1 MTKARRD
8 PAELAALIEQRVS
21 RGIDLV
27 DSFLAVTGKG
37 SRASSKTLAVEHH
50 KAVAANR
57 REVARHRTRVSTL
70 RTEVT
75 GGAVV
80 AGVGGSIGLIDALT
94 GPPSSLW
101 LWFGAAGVGLVVSIR
116 ARGRLRKVGPA
127 PRELALV
134 GPPPAIPRGAVG
146 SAEIARFTSVRVQ
159 IMNMAPSLERLY
171 PGAGDELR
179 RADNEAAGPLTALAE
194 RLVVLDQL
202 QRELPG
208 TSAAVIRGPVGGTGA
223 GPARRRLRH
232 LRRAA
237 RRRRTAARGPRR
249 DAQHRRRS
257 SRPPS
262 TRCWRTRTACR
273 RPPTSSR
280 PEVSRSLTHSACI
293 CRSRHSSSVMA

>member
-1 MTKARRD
+1 VTKARRD
-8 PAELAALIEQRVS
+8 PAELAALIEERVS

-37 SRASSKTLAVEHH
+37 PRASSKTLALEHR

-57 REVARHRTRVSTL
+57 REVARHRTRVGTL
-70 RTEVT
+70 KSEVT

-101 LWFGAAGVGLVVSIR
+101 LWFGAAGIGLLVSIR
-116 ARGRLRKVGPA
+116 GRMGLRKVGPA

-134 GPPPAIPRGAVG
+134 GPPPTIPRGAVG
-146 SAEIARFTSVRVQ
+146 AAEVARFTSVRVQ
-159 IMNMAPSLERLY
+159 VMNMAPSLDRLY
-171 PGAGDELR
+171 PGSGDELR

-208 TSAAVIRGPVGGTGA
+208 TSAASTATRSAEVVRARLAEGCGTYDELLA
-223 GPARRRLRH
+223 A
-232 LRRAA
+232 AA
-237 RRRRTAARGPRR
+237 RLLAAP
-249 DAQHRRRS
+249 DM
-257 SRPPS
+257 
-262 TRCWRTRTACR
+262 
-273 RPPTSSR
+273 
-280 PEVSRSLTHSACI
+280 SRSTTEILAPAVDAMVAYAHGLQKASDL
-293 CRSRHSSSVMA
+293 

>member
-1 MTKARRD
+1 VTRGRRD

-37 SRASSKTLAVEHH
+37 PRASSKALALEHH

-57 REVARHRTRVSTL
+57 RDVARHRTRVSTL
-70 RTEVT
+70 KTEVT

-80 AGVGGSIGLIDALT
+80 AGVGGSIGLIDALA

-101 LWFGAAGVGLVVSIR
+101 LWFGAAGVGLLVSVR
-116 ARGRLRKVGPA
+116 ARSRLRKVGPP

-146 SAEIARFTSVRVQ
+146 SAEITRFTSVRVQ

-202 QRELPG
+202 QRDLPG
-208 TSAAVIRGPVGGTGA
+208 TSAAAQAEASAQIVRARLAEGCDTYDALLSAAARLLSEPDMGRSTEDVL
-223 GPARRRLRH
+223 GPAI
-232 LRRAA
+232 RAMVAYAHGLQRA
-237 RRRRTAARGPRR
+237 R
-249 DAQHRRRS
+249 D
-257 SRPPS
+257 
-262 TRCWRTRTACR
+262 
-273 RPPTSSR
+273 
-280 PEVSRSLTHSACI
+280 L
-293 CRSRHSSSVMA
+293 

>member
-1 MTKARRD
+1 VTRGRRD

-37 SRASSKTLAVEHH
+37 PRASSKALALEHH

-57 REVARHRTRVSTL
+57 RDVARHRTRVSTL
-70 RTEVT
+70 KSEVT

-80 AGVGGSIGLIDALT
+80 AGVGGSIGLIDVLT

-101 LWFGAAGVGLVVSIR
+101 LWFGAAGVGLLVSVR
-116 ARGRLRKVGPA
+116 ARTRLRKVGPP
-127 PRELALV
+127 PRQLALV

-146 SAEIARFTSVRVQ
+146 AAEIARFTSVRVQ

-208 TSAAVIRGPVGGTGA
+208 TSAATSAAQSADLV
-223 GPARRRLRH
+223 RRRLADGCATYDE
-232 LRRAA
+232 LLAAAA
-237 RRRRTAARGPRR
+237 RLLAAP
-249 DAQHRRRS
+249 DATRS
-257 SRPPS
+257 
-262 TRCWRTRTACR
+262 
-273 RPPTSSR
+273 TSQILA
-280 PEVSRSLTHSACI
+280 PAVDAMLAYAHGLQKA
-293 CRSRHSSSVMA
+293 ADL

>member
-37 SRASSKTLAVEHH
+37 SRASSKTLALEHH
-50 KAVAANR
+50 KAVAANK
-57 REVARHRTRVSTL
+57 REVARHRTRVGTL

-80 AGVGGSIGLIDALT
+80 AGVGGSIGLIDVLT
-94 GPPSSLW
+94 GSPSSLW
-101 LWFGAAGVGLVVSIR
+101 LWFGAAGVGLVVSLR
-116 ARGRLRKVGPA
+116 ARARLRKVGPA

-134 GPPPAIPRGAVG
+134 GPPPAIPRSAVG
-146 SAEIARFTSVRVQ
+146 SAEVSRFTSVRVQ

-208 TSAAVIRGPVGGTGA
+208 TSAAVSA
-223 GPARRRLRH
+223 ARRPSSSAAGSPRDAPPTTSCSPRQHDCSPPLT
-232 LRRAA
+232 RRAA
-237 RRRRTAARGPRR
+237 RRR
-249 DAQHRRRS
+249 S
-257 SRPPS
+257 CRPPS
-262 TRCWRTRTACR
+262 TRCWPMRMASR
-273 RPPTSSR
+273 RPPTS
-280 PEVSRSLTHSACI
+280 RSLATGRAVA
-293 CRSRHSSSVMA
+293 RPRARRRVRHDCHRRRT